1 MSDAIAESRTAKN
14 SRINLRATERQ
25 EQVLRRAAAAT
36 DHTMTDFILD
46 SAVEHAQRVLA
57 DRRWF
62 SASEEQFEEFVRLLD
77 APLPST
83 DKFNKLFTR
92 PSRFVDPA

>member
-1 MSDAIAESRTAKN
+1 MAEISNETRTAK
-14 SRINLRATERQ
+14 SQRINLRATERQ
-25 EQVLRRAAAAT
+25 EDLLRRAAETT
-36 DHTMTDFILD
+36 DHTLSEFILG

-62 SASEEQFEEFVRLLD
+62 AATDAQFDEFLRMLD

-83 DKFNKLFTR
+83 SKFDRLFAR
-92 PSRFVDPA
+92 RSRFDDV

>member
-1 MSDAIAESRTAKN
+1 MAEISNETRTAK
-14 SRINLRATERQ
+14 SQRINLRATERQ
-25 EQVLRRAAAAT
+25 EDLLRRAAETT
-36 DHTMTDFILD
+36 DHTLSEFILG

-62 SASEEQFEEFVRLLD
+62 AATDAQFHEFLRMLD

-83 DKFNKLFTR
+83 SKFDRLFAR
-92 PSRFVDPA
+92 RSRFDDV

>member
-1 MSDAIAESRTAKN
+1 MAEISNETRAAK
-14 SRINLRATERQ
+14 SQRINLRATERQ
-25 EQVLRRAAAAT
+25 EDLLRRAAETT
-36 DHTMTDFILD
+36 DHTLSEFILG

-62 SASEEQFEEFVRLLD
+62 AATDAQFDEFLRMLD

-83 DKFNKLFTR
+83 SKFDRLFAR
-92 PSRFVDPA
+92 RSRFDDV

>member
-1 MSDAIAESRTAKN
+1 MAEISNETRTAK
-14 SRINLRATERQ
+14 SQRINLRATERQ
-25 EQVLRRAAAAT
+25 EDLLRRAAETT
-36 DHTMTDFILD
+36 DHTLSEFILG

-62 SASEEQFEEFVRLLD
+62 AATDAQFAEFLKLLD

-83 DKFNKLFTR
+83 SKFDRLFAR
-92 PSRFVDPA
+92 RSRFDDV

>member
-1 MSDAIAESRTAKN
+1 MAEISNETRTAK
-14 SRINLRATERQ
+14 SQRINLRATERQ
-25 EQVLRRAAAAT
+25 EDLLRRAAETT
-36 DHTMTDFILD
+36 DHTLSEFILG

-62 SASEEQFEEFVRLLD
+62 AATDAQFDEFLRMLD

-83 DKFNKLFTR
+83 SKFDRLFAR
-92 PSRFVDPA
+92 RSRFDDA